1 MIQKM
6 REYKF
11 DLDKYIENVSG
22 TEVDPL
28 LGQGNFKKIKSEV
41 NEEDRQLFSEVLA
54 IVESFHIEGK
64 SDLGLIGPE
73 EFFNIM
79 MALYD

>member
-1 MIQKM
+1 MLSKM
-6 REYKF
+6 RDYSF
-11 DLDKYIENVSG
+11 DLDRYIDNVSG
-22 TEVDPL
+22 TGGDPL
-28 LGQGNFKKIKSEV
+28 LGQGNLNDLQEV
-41 NEEDRQLFSEVLA
+41 FSQQDEALLADVRQ

-64 SDLGLIGPE
+64 SELGVIGPE